1 MAFRAGFLS
10 GFGAGYYLGARA
22 GRQRY
27 EQIQRARAQAR
38 RSPAVETATEKATE
52 KVRSVLHRDGDD
64 GGRGE
69 TATDLPVPAPDT
81 SIEVPAAT
89 SVVDPEDY
97 SSSR

>member
-27 EQIQRARAQAR
+27 EQIQRALAQAR
-38 RSPAVETATEKATE
+38 RSPVVETATEKATE
-52 KVRSVLHRDGDD
+52 KVRSVLHRDGD
-64 GGRGE
+64 GGPGE
-69 TATDLPVPAPDT
+69 PAANLPVPAPET
-81 SIEVPAAT
+81 SVEVPAGN

>member
-1 MAFRAGFLS
+1 MGFRTGFLS

-27 EQIQRARAQAR
+27 EQINRALAQAR
-38 RSPAVETATEKATE
+38 RSPAVETAAEKATE
-52 KVRSVLHRDGDD
+52 KVRSVMNRDGDD
-64 GGRGE
+64 GGQAGM
-69 TATDLPVPAPDT
+69 APDLPVPAPDT